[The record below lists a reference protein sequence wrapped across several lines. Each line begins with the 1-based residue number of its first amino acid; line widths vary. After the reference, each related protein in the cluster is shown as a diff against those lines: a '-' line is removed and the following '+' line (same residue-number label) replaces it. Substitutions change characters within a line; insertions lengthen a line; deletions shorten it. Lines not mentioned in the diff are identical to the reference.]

1 MSPREKKAEPIE
13 QKEERKVYLKIEDL
27 PSVGNATA
35 AKLKEIGF
43 STIESL
49 ATATIAELS
58 AAGISEKRAAE
69 IIAAARQ
76 AIEISWVTAKDLAEL
91 KKTVG
96 RITTGSKTLDKLIG
110 GGVET
115 QTITEFFGEYG
126 SGKCVAKGTY
136 VIYLNPTQP
145 HLEPIEAIYEK
156 YKSLHGEL
164 PYGQGFIVPLRGVR
178 VFSFTGDGV
187 KPVDAAFM
195 YREWTNELV
204 VIETKRGR
212 VLKVTPTH
220 KLLSIN
226 EEGEL
231 TWMEAGR
238 IKPGAPIATPCT
250 LIMEKSKDSLS
261 LDDAYFLGL
270 FIAEGGA
277 NPLSITTSHK
287 ALKDWLAH
295 YIEKRFGFIPTVE
308 IHNGAFRILLRKPV
322 KEFLKDLAECNAEE
336 KFIPEFLLNAS
347 SEVTRHFLAG
357 YIDGDGHISANSIEI
372 LTMSPKLALSLSYLF
387 SKLGINTTIKEKNVN
402 GGRYYRVF
410 ITGEDRQLVCSLPFK
425 IKHRKTTNRNSA
437 YGYPSSIFKFLRK
450 VFKNTIT
457 PHRGRMKKSLVK
469 TYRGKTLEDLLT
481 KNGLSARKVVNSET
495 LLAAHKLFSRLKKDL
510 RDIRRMLEC
519 GELNDDAFR
528 KVYRRL
534 SFALRTALTE
544 KINRHKSSIGNYL
557 TRGLPKDR
565 SLRESIRKALITEIN
580 SRFSKIE
587 EAIEKL
593 DKIRS
598 LSWDFVSQVYY
609 EPYNDYVYDFNVPET
624 ENFVGGNMP
633 TIFHNSQI
641 CHQLAVNVQLPLERG
656 GLNGGALYID
666 TENSLPY
673 DEHVLIVE
681 DDLVHL
687 RKIGEVVEGALSCSE
702 VRIEN
707 GSYVAEP
714 KRKIEVLAFDP
725 EDYKVKPFKV
735 TAVMKHPPKKIYR
748 IKLASGR
755 EVRVTKYHNLF
766 TLNEYGELT
775 TISTSDLSP
784 GMFIAIP
791 SKLPTISEKIVL
803 DLSDIFS
810 KESSGGF
817 WIYGDEEFK
826 LFLRSI
832 SCELRG
838 IARFIGIDPARVDN
852 WVARRSIPLKVYN
865 LIKHSVPSRIL
876 NNLKIAGKCK
886 KNSLPV
892 KIILDEDLAFFL
904 GLYAAEGSKTDINNQ
919 VIITSKNEYVREF
932 MKKFASKFGL
942 NLRIRKD
949 NPDII
954 ITSKPLITLLKKL
967 GVGDR
972 ANSKNAPSFI
982 LGADEKIRIAWLEGY
997 VIGDGFR
1004 SDSSRQ
1010 INCETVSES
1019 LANFLLYLTASL
1031 GIPSRNRIVV
1041 RQKMDGTHVS
1051 RSINWSTNPQRE
1063 PSLLHI
1069 PATSFGRLLRNIRE
1083 KYEITMKELAE
1094 KAGFKIE
1101 SSIWQIESGYLHN
1114 LQREKAGRI
1123 LSALEDLNV
1132 RGEETIEKFM
1142 KLMNG
1147 DIWFDE
1153 VVSIEE
1159 VGEEPTYDFEVRPN
1173 GKPVENFIAGY
1184 GGIFLHN
1191 TFRIERIAQ
1200 MARFLGLDP
1209 DQVVERIIYAEAYN
1223 SLPYHEQV
1231 FVLND
1236 GELHRFPIGMVVENR
1251 RDHNLMVFA
1260 FNPKT
1265 GKIDLYPVTKLIK
1278 HTISSGF
1285 FYKIET
1291 EYGREIMVTGS
1302 HSLFIG
1308 ERTPHP
1314 RRRDSMRPFAFRAS
1328 LLKPGDRIALPRRIN
1343 IPSIDIE
1350 EIDLVDAF
1358 RENMEIEADN
1368 YSLWLKYKGRKKSG
1382 IIPRKIKID
1391 EELLWL
1397 IGLFIAEGDY
1407 IVDKEGRP
1415 NGIKITSDKKSL
1427 KKVKEF
1433 LEKRFP
1439 EIHVEKCGTRTL
1451 HVRSR
1456 LLAYIFR
1463 EAFKIPVTWR
1473 GKVAEDKAVP
1483 EWIINLPLS
1492 KVKFF
1497 LKGLWDGSRHHTR
1510 PRKGRI
1516 IFTIS
1521 SRRLAE
1527 DISLLLLRFG
1537 VVGSIQKL
1545 DNIKLK
1551 PNWKQTYRVEAAG
1564 LDIDNP
1570 LQLDKTSQNLHA
1582 PTFGD
1587 LVFAKIKKIEEIP
1600 ITEPTTVYDFSVKPN
1615 GEEIENFL
1623 AGFSGVCC
1631 HNSDHQIL
1639 LLEKADKVIKENN
1652 IRLIIIDSLTAHFRS
1667 EYVGRQNLPERQQK
1681 LNKHMHRLLRLSRA
1695 FNAAA
1700 VVTNQVMARPDE
1712 YFSAM
1717 AVLPVGGH
1725 IVGHTSHTRVYL
1737 RKAAG
1742 KNTRIARLVSSPYL
1756 PEGEAIFKI
1765 TENGVEDLE
1774 EEA

>member
-126 SGKCVAKGTY
+126 SGK
-136 VIYLNPTQP
+136 
-145 HLEPIEAIYEK
+145 
-156 YKSLHGEL
+156 S
-164 PYGQGFIVPLRGVR
+164 
-178 VFSFTGDGV
+178 
-187 KPVDAAFM
+187 
-195 YREWTNELV
+195 
-204 VIETKRGR
+204 
-212 VLKVTPTH
+212 
-220 KLLSIN
+220 
-226 EEGEL
+226 
-231 TWMEAGR
+231 
-238 IKPGAPIATPCT
+238 
-250 LIMEKSKDSLS
+250 
-261 LDDAYFLGL
+261 
-270 FIAEGGA
+270 
-277 NPLSITTSHK
+277 
-287 ALKDWLAH
+287 
-295 YIEKRFGFIPTVE
+295 
-308 IHNGAFRILLRKPV
+308 
-322 KEFLKDLAECNAEE
+322 
-336 KFIPEFLLNAS
+336 
-347 SEVTRHFLAG
+347 
-357 YIDGDGHISANSIEI
+357 
-372 LTMSPKLALSLSYLF
+372 
-387 SKLGINTTIKEKNVN
+387 
-402 GGRYYRVF
+402 
-410 ITGEDRQLVCSLPFK
+410 QL
-425 IKHRKTTNRNSA
+425 
-437 YGYPSSIFKFLRK
+437 
-450 VFKNTIT
+450 
-457 PHRGRMKKSLVK
+457 
-469 TYRGKTLEDLLT
+469 
-481 KNGLSARKVVNSET
+481 
-495 LLAAHKLFSRLKKDL
+495 
-510 RDIRRMLEC
+510 
-519 GELNDDAFR
+519 
-528 KVYRRL
+528 
-534 SFALRTALTE
+534 
-544 KINRHKSSIGNYL
+544 
-557 TRGLPKDR
+557 
-565 SLRESIRKALITEIN
+565 
-580 SRFSKIE
+580 
-587 EAIEKL
+587 
-593 DKIRS
+593 
-598 LSWDFVSQVYY
+598 
-609 EPYNDYVYDFNVPET
+609 
-624 ENFVGGNMP
+624 
-633 TIFHNSQI
+633 

-673 DEHVLIVE
+673 DEDVLIVE
-681 DDLVHL
+681 DGLVHL
-687 RKIGEVVEGALSCSE
+687 RKIGEVVEKALSSSE

-714 KRKIEVLAFDP
+714 KKKIEVLAFDP

-735 TAVMKHPPKKIYR
+735 TAVMKHPSKKIYR
-748 IKLASGR
+748 IRLASGR

-775 TISTSDLSP
+775 MISTSDLSP

-791 SKLPTISEKIVL
+791 SKLPTISEQIIL

-810 KESSGGF
+810 KESSGKF

-832 SCELRG
+832 SCELRK
-838 IARFIGIDPARVDN
+838 IVRSIGIDPARVDN

-865 LIKHSVPSRIL
+865 LIRHLVPSRIVD
-876 NNLKIAGKCK
+876 NLKIAGKCK

-892 KIILDEDLAFFL
+892 RIVLDEDLAFFL

-919 VIITSKNEYVREF
+919 VIITSKNEYVKEF

-954 ITSKPLITLLKKL
+954 IITSKPLITLLKKL
-967 GVGDR
+967 EVGDR
-972 ANSKNAPSFI
+972 ANSKNAPAFI

-1031 GIPSRNRIVV
+1031 GIPSRNRTVV
-1041 RQKMDGTHVS
+1041 RQKMDGPHVS
-1051 RSINWSTNPQRE
+1051 RSIYWSMNPQRE

-1069 PATSFGRLLRNIRE
+1069 PATPFGRLLRNIRE

-1142 KLMNG
+1142 KLING

-1231 FVLND
+1231 FVVND

-1251 RDHNLMVFA
+1251 RDHNIMVFA
-1260 FNPKT
+1260 FDPKT

-1308 ERTPHP
+1308 ERIPHP
-1314 RRRDSMRPFAFRAS
+1314 RRRDSMRPLAFRAS

-1350 EIDLVDAF
+1350 EIDLVEAF
-1358 RENMEIEADN
+1358 RENMEIEADD
-1368 YSLWLKYKGRKKSG
+1368 YYLWLKHAGRGKSSR
-1382 IIPRKIKID
+1382 IPRRIRVD

-1415 NGIKITSDKKSL
+1415 IGIKITSNRKPLKNAKEIL
-1427 KKVKEF
+1427 KK
-1433 LEKRFP
+1433 RFQ
-1439 EIHVEKCGTRTL
+1439 EINVETSRSRTL

-1463 EAFKIPVTWR
+1463 EAFRVPVTRR
-1473 GKVAEDKAVP
+1473 GKEAEDKTVP
-1483 EWIINLPLS
+1483 EWIINLPPS
-1492 KVKFF
+1492 KMKFF

-1516 IFTIS
+1516 IFTTS

-1537 VVGSIQKL
+1537 VVASIQKL